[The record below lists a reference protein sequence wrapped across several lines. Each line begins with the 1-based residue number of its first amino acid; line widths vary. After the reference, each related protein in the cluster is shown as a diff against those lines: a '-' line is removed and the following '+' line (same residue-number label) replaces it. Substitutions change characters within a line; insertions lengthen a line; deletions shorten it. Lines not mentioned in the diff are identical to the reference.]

1 VPDPV
6 IWTIAWRNIW
16 RNKKRSGILLAA
28 IAFGLWAGLLTT
40 GMFNGM
46 SVQMIRSAI
55 DTRTAHIQIHA
66 PGFVEHPE
74 IANVIPDGAAV
85 LDAVRATTGVAEA
98 AGRAVV
104 PSMASSAATGTGV
117 ALYGV
122 DPRAEAAIS
131 SVPRKVVEGSYID
144 PGGRNTC
151 VIGRG
156 LADKLKLE
164 TGNKIV
170 VQAQA
175 LDGTIAGG
183 AFRIVGI
190 FKTVS
195 LEFDKT
201 AVFALSG
208 DVDRIFGLGGAIHE
222 IAVRTDG
229 LSDVDPLRDRLAAR
243 FPKLDVETWAQ
254 LEPEV
259 NLLTSTTWQ
268 MSQVL
273 MTLIM
278 VALVFGITNTMLM
291 GVLERTRELGVLI
304 SLGMRQGLVFGMIM
318 IETVVLSGLGGL
330 VGAALGASTVA
341 VLGRVGLD
349 LGIIATGLASAGVE
363 STLYPRLTGSEYPF
377 VAFLVLATAL
387 LGSLYPSIKASRLAP
402 VQAMRVY

>member
-1 VPDPV
+1 M

-16 RNKKRSGILLAA
+16 RNRKRSGILLAA

-46 SVQMIRSAI
+46 SAQMVRSAI
-55 DTRTAHIQIHA
+55 ETRTAHIEIHA
-66 PGFVEHPE
+66 RGFVEHPA
-74 IANVIPDGAAV
+74 IGNAIPNGAAA
-85 LDAVRATTGVAEA
+85 LASVRAMEGVTEA
-98 AGRAVV
+98 VGRAVV

-122 DPRAEAAIS
+122 DPEAEAAIS
-131 SVPRKVVEGSYID
+131 TVHRKIVAGDYLGPE
-144 PGGRNTC
+144 GRNAC
-151 VIGRG
+151 VIGRA

-164 TGNKIV
+164 VGGKIV
-170 VQAQA
+170 IQAQA
-175 LDGTIAGG
+175 PDGTIAGG
-183 AFRIVGI
+183 AFRIVGL

-201 AVFALSG
+201 VVFARTE

-222 IAVRTDG
+222 IAVLTNGLTD
-229 LSDVDPLRDRLAAR
+229 VAPLRDRLETR
-243 FPKLDVETWAQ
+243 FPKLDVETWDE

-259 NLLTSTTWQ
+259 HLLDSTGQQ
-268 MSQVL
+268 MSEIL

-304 SLGMRQGLVFGMIM
+304 SLGMRQRLIFGMIM
-318 IETVVLSGLGGL
+318 IETIVLSGLGGL
-330 VGAALGASTVA
+330 AGAALGGATVA
-341 VLGRVGLD
+341 ALGRVGID

-363 STLYPRLTGSEYPF
+363 STLYPRLIGSEYPF
-377 VAFLVLATAL
+377 VALLVIVTAA
-387 LGSLYPSIKASRLAP
+387 LGAVYPSVKASRLDP
-402 VQAMRVY
+402 VSAMRTY